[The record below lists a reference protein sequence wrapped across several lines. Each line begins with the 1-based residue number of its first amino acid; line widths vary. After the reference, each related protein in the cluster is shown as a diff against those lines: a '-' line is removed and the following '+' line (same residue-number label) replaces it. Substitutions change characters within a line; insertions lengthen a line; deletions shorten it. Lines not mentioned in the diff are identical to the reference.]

1 MATDKTGSGAATS
14 AENAAALKATET
26 RAAALR
32 ADDENGTDEAK
43 QETAE
48 AEVAAG
54 RTVLH
59 GTGQKKRKY
68 HAGETITLPVDEIER
83 LRGLGYLK
91 PAEEPAKDPAP
102 ASRSDASVS
111 VTNKEATSTVKPK
124 GAT

>member
-32 ADDENGTDEAK
+32 AGDDDDTDAEQK
-43 QETAE
+43 TAE

>member
-1 MATDKTGSGAATS
+1 M
-14 AENAAALKATET
+14 
-26 RAAALR
+26 
-32 ADDENGTDEAK
+32 AK

-59 GTGQKKRKY
+59 GTGDQKRKY
-68 HAGETITLPVDEIER
+68 HEGEIVTLPVDEIER

-91 PAEEPAKDPAP
+91 PAKEPEKDPAP
-102 ASRSDASVS
+102 ATRADAAVS